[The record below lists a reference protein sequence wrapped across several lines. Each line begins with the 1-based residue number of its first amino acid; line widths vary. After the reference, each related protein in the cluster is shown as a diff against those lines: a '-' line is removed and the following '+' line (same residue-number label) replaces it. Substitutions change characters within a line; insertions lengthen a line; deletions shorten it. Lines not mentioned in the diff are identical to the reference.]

1 MSISETNGS
10 VSGGDETLKGDED
23 LDFQIEDQDYE
34 IKERSFKSHG
44 MIGLFARHKV
54 APNLLM
60 IIMLLAGLVALM
72 KLNVQFFP
80 TFELDYA
87 SVRVVWPGAN
97 GEDVERSITEPV
109 ERVLRNL
116 DSLDEMTSTSSLGI
130 AVITLKFKE
139 GVNMIEA
146 VDQINQ
152 RINELRNL
160 PQDAEKPVIERIVR
174 YESIAR
180 VLLVSEQGDLAELRP
195 MARDF
200 ERELLNRGID
210 KISFTGLP
218 AEEMAVELSQE
229 KLEQFNLSLEAV
241 GNQVANMS
249 RDYPAGSVGDSDSVR
264 DLRALE
270 QKRTVHEFNQMPLVV
285 SGSENVALGEVGVV
299 ERRAIKNAPYL
310 TVDGYPAIE
319 MQLQRA
325 ESGDTLV
332 SSKILMDW
340 LAEVEPLLPKGVR
353 LQIYDETWSLVNQRI
368 MLLVNNGIGGL
379 ILVVLILYIF
389 MNGRVAFWVA
399 VGIPVSFAATLMIL
413 YLAGGSINMV
423 SMFGLIM
430 ALGIIVDDAI
440 VVGEDALSHHE
451 RGEPALQAA
460 EGGAHRMLGPVTASS
475 LTTVA
480 AFLPLMMIGGE
491 MGNILFAIPL
501 VIIAVIFASL
511 IESFT
516 ILPGHLRHAL
526 SGVKPPQPGSI
537 RYRLD
542 HGIDH
547 VRHHQFRHIIRW
559 VLKNRAIT
567 LSVTLAMMIFV
578 IGLLAGGRL
587 GFVFFPSPEST
598 KLQADARFV
607 AGTPSEVSSR
617 YVEKLYQALLETEQ
631 ELEPGMVKIATV
643 NYNKTSS
650 QTGPNF
656 SGVNVELVEPDQRHT
671 RNAEFVKVWQ
681 KKAGI
686 VPGLDV
692 LTIESPRNGPPGSDV
707 DIRLSGAEPLLLKQA
722 SLDLQEV
729 LSQVAGVSGIR
740 DDLPYGRDQL
750 IYQLTPQGKALGL
763 TYVSLGRQL
772 SDAFSGRLVQIFTDA
787 EDEIEV
793 RVQYPRAEQDTLAT
807 LNRMQIVTPAGER
820 VALNTVAD
828 WSTKRGFDVMR
839 HVDGQLAVNVIG
851 EVDRSVNN
859 SNLILAQLVK
869 STLPELEMKYGLVYS
884 VEGQSA
890 RQAEA
895 MGDMKIGLLIG
906 LSMIYIVLAW
916 VFGSYGWPLVVM
928 MAIPF
933 GLIGAIMGH
942 WWMGLDMT
950 ILSLFGFFGLSGI
963 VVNDSIILVSFYKR
977 LRESG
982 LGVNV
987 ALEEAAVQRVRA
999 VLLTSLTTVAGLTP
1013 LLFETSL
1020 QAQFLIPMATAIAF
1034 GLIFSTLLILLVI
1047 PAMLSLYEHAGEAIN
1062 RRVQSSSR
1070 DHSAS
1075 LEGEIISTDS

>member
-1 MSISETNGS
+1 MSHLESKSIKEGFPIGS
-10 VSGGDETLKGDED
+10 DSANAAERDDH
-23 LDFQIEDQDYE
+23 DYE
-34 IKERSFKSHG
+34 INEGKFKSRG

-60 IIMLLAGLVALM
+60 IVMLLAGLVALL

-80 TFELDYA
+80 SFELDYA

-97 GEDVERSITEPV
+97 AQDVELSVTNPA

-116 DSLDEMTSTSSLGI
+116 DGLDEMTSTSSLG
-130 AVITLKFKE
+130 VSMITLKFEE
-139 GVNMIEA
+139 GTNMIEA

-152 RINELRNL
+152 RMSELRNL

-174 YESIAR
+174 YEPIAK
-180 VLLVSEQGDLAELRP
+180 VLLISEQGNLTEMRP
-195 MARDF
+195 MVREF

-210 KISFTGLP
+210 KINFVGLP
-218 AEEMAVELSQE
+218 LEEMSVELSQQ
-229 KLEQFNLSLEAV
+229 KLEQFNLSLEGV
-241 GNQVANMS
+241 GNQVSGMS

-270 QKRTVHEFNQMPLVV
+270 QKRTALEFSQMPLVV
-285 SGSENVALGEVGVV
+285 SESENVSLGEVGTV
-299 ERRAIKNAPYL
+299 ERRAKKDAPYL
-310 TVDGYPAIE
+310 MVEGFPAIE
-319 MQLQRA
+319 MQLLRA

-332 SSKILMDW
+332 SSKILFDW
-340 LAEVEPLLPKGVR
+340 LEEVEPALPKGMR
-353 LQIYDETWSLVNQRI
+353 LQVYDETWSLVNQRI

-379 ILVVLILYIF
+379 ILVVLILYLF

-399 VGIPVSFAATLMIL
+399 VGIPVSFAATLMIV
-413 YLAGGSINMV
+413 YLVGGSINMV
-423 SMFGLIM
+423 SLFGLIM

-440 VVGEDALSHHE
+440 VVGEDALAHHE

-460 EGGAHRMLGPVTASS
+460 EGGAHRMLGPVMASS

-526 SGVKPPQPGSI
+526 SGVKKPQPGSI
-537 RYRLD
+537 RFRLD
-542 HGIDH
+542 SSIDH
-547 VRHHQFRHIIRW
+547 FRHHQFRHLIRW
-559 VLKNRAIT
+559 VLCHRAIT
-567 LSVTLAMMIFV
+567 IATTIALMVFV

-598 KLQADARFV
+598 KLFADARFV
-607 AGTPSEVSSR
+607 AGTPAEVSADYAER
-617 YVEKLYQALLETEQ
+617 LHKALLETE
-631 ELEPGMVKIATV
+631 EALEPGIIKIATV
-643 NYNKTSS
+643 NYNKTNQQS
-650 QTGPNF
+650 GPNF
-656 SGVNVELVEPDQRHT
+656 SSVNVELVEPDLRET
-671 RNAEFVKVWQ
+671 RNAEFIKVWQ
-681 KKAGI
+681 EKAGV

-692 LTIESPRNGPPGSDV
+692 LTIESPRSGPPGSDI

-729 LSQVAGVSGIR
+729 LTQVSGVSGIR

-772 SDAFSGRLVQIFTDA
+772 SDSFSGRLVQIFTDA
-787 EDEIEV
+787 EDEVEV
-793 RVQYPRAEQDTLAT
+793 RVQYPRIEQGTLAT
-807 LNRMQIVTPAGER
+807 LNSMQIVTPSGGR
-820 VALNTVAD
+820 VSLSTVAS
-828 WSTKRGFDVMR
+828 WSTQRGFDVMR
-839 HVDGQLAVNVIG
+839 HVDGYLTVNVIG
-851 EVDRSVNN
+851 EVDKNVNN
-859 SNLILAQLVK
+859 SNRILAQLVET
-869 STLPELEMKYGLVYS
+869 TLPELEMKYGLTTS

-890 RQAEA
+890 RQAETMA
-895 MGDMKIGLLIG
+895 DMKVGLLIG

-982 LGVNV
+982 LGVND
-987 ALEEAAVQRVRA
+987 ALEEAVVQRVRA
-999 VLLTSLTTVAGLTP
+999 VFLTSLTTVAGLTP

-1047 PAMLSLYEHAGEAIN
+1047 PSMLSLYEHAGE
-1062 RRVQSSSR
+1062 
-1070 DHSAS
+1070 S
-1075 LEGEIISTDS
+1075 LKKIKNDRNQVEPA

>member
-1 MSISETNGS
+1 MSEKTVQAGTLEELKKS
-10 VSGGDETLKGDED
+10 DETLLGKEGQ
-23 LDFQIEDQDYE
+23 DFQL
-34 IKERSFKSHG
+34 KEKAFHSHG
-44 MIGLFARHKV
+44 VIGLFARHKV

-60 IIMLLAGLVALM
+60 LMMLLAGMVALL

-80 TFELDYA
+80 SFELDYA

-97 GEDVERSITEPV
+97 AQDVELSITNPS

-116 DSLDEMTSTSSLGI
+116 DGLDEMTSTSSLGLS
-130 AVITLKFKE
+130 VITLKFKE
-139 GVNMIEA
+139 GTNMIEA

-152 RINELRNL
+152 RMSELRNL
-160 PQDAEKPVIERIVR
+160 PQDARKPVIKRIVN
-174 YESIAR
+174 YEPVAK
-180 VLLVSEQGDLAELRP
+180 VLLVSEQGDVTEMRHLVRQ
-195 MARDF
+195 F

-210 KISFTGLP
+210 KISFAGLP
-218 AEEMAVELSQE
+218 SEEMSIELSQQA
-229 KLEQFNLSLEAV
+229 LEQFDLSLERV
-241 GNQVANMS
+241 SEQVAGMS
-249 RDYPAGSVGDSDSVR
+249 QDIPAGSVGDADSVR
-264 DLRALE
+264 DLRAQE
-270 QKRTVHEFNQMPLVV
+270 QKRSALAFSQMPLIM
-285 SGSENVALGEVGVV
+285 SDSENVALGDVATV
-299 ERRAIKNAPYL
+299 ERRASKDAPYL
-310 TVDGYPAIE
+310 MVDGAYAIQ

-332 SSKILMDW
+332 SSKILFDW
-340 LAEVEPLLPKGVR
+340 LAETEPMLPDGMR
-353 LQIYDETWSLVNQRI
+353 LVVYDETWSLVNQRI

-399 VGIPVSFAATLMIL
+399 VGIPVSFAATLMIV

-451 RGEPALQAA
+451 RGEPPLQAA

-511 IESFT
+511 IESFV

-526 SGVKPPQPGSI
+526 SGVKLAQPGSV

-542 HGIDH
+542 AGIDYF
-547 VRHHQFRHIIRW
+547 RHHQFRYLIRW
-559 VLKNRAIT
+559 VLAHRAIT
-567 LSVTLAMMIFV
+567 IATTLALMVFV

-598 KLQADARFV
+598 KLFAEARFV
-607 AGTPSEVSSR
+607 AGTPAEVSAR
-617 YVEKLYQALLETEQ
+617 YVEKMHRTLLETEA
-631 ELEPGMVKIATV
+631 ELEPGIIRVATV
-643 NYNKTSS
+643 NYNRTRQ
-650 QTGPNF
+650 QTGSNF
-656 SGVNVELVEPDQRHT
+656 GSVNVELIESDQRNT
-671 RNAEFVKVWQ
+671 RNAEFVRVWQ
-681 KKAGI
+681 EKVGK

-692 LTIESPRNGPPGSDV
+692 LTIESPKTGPPGEDIDV
-707 DIRLSGAEPLLLKQA
+707 RLSGATPLLLKQA
-722 SLDLQEV
+722 SLDLQAV
-729 LSQVAGVSGIR
+729 LTQISGVSGVR

-750 IYQLTPQGKALGL
+750 IYKLTPQGKALGV
-763 TYVSLGRQL
+763 TYASLGRQL
-772 SDAFSGRLVQIFTDA
+772 SDAFSGRLVQVFTDG
-787 EDEIEV
+787 EDEVEV
-793 RVQYPRAEQDTLAT
+793 RVQYPRSEQATLAT
-807 LNRMQIVTPAGER
+807 LNRMQILTPREGKVPLSTIAS
-820 VALNTVAD
+820 
-828 WSTKRGFDVMR
+828 WSTQRGFDVMR
-839 HVDGQLAVNVIG
+839 HVDGALTVNVLAT
-851 EVDRSVNN
+851 VDKHVNN
-859 SNLILAQLVK
+859 ANQILAQLK
-869 STLPELEMKYGLVYS
+869 ESIFPELELRYGLS
-884 VEGQSA
+884 VSLEGQSA
-890 RQAEA
+890 RQAET
-895 MGDMKIGLLIG
+895 MEDMKIGLLIG

-942 WWMGLDMT
+942 WWLGLDMT

-977 LRESG
+977 LREA
-982 LGVNV
+982 GVAIDE

-1047 PAMLSLYEHAGEAIN
+1047 PSMLSFYEHGMERWQRKKGLFKGFVSN
-1062 RRVQSSSR
+1062 
-1070 DHSAS
+1070 
-1075 LEGEIISTDS
+1075 